1 MNFELLPNDPE
12 PAASSITDF
21 QRMLVQWDCLPR
33 ELREE
38 RQKTLNGFSRA
49 NGFTPERAMREMEKD
64 SYKLARRAYSVEV
77 GELNHK
83 VRAILDV
90 AYEQALTG
98 NKDARRDW
106 LGHYAAEVK
115 PVTASS
121 PPTPDPVPEVPSSPE
136 DMSDEQLANQ
146 LAEWS
151 SE

>member
-1 MNFELLPNDPE
+1 
-12 PAASSITDF
+12 
-21 QRMLVQWDCLPR
+21 
-33 ELREE
+33 
-38 RQKTLNGFSRA
+38 
-49 NGFTPERAMREMEKD
+49 MREMEKD